1 MKRTLLMAAILGA
14 TPLASQAVDYSVK
27 GYASF
32 VAGMTTDKNEF
43 HSNNKYGDG
52 VYDQSFD
59 FSPESRVGLQFTAQI
74 TDKLSATAQVI
85 SRGALD
91 WKPELP
97 WAYLAYEV
105 NDNLQIKAG
114 RLKAPFYMYS
124 DYQDIGYALP
134 WISPPRS
141 AYVVPAD
148 YMEGVNFLGS
158 FSTGAIDHTIEVF
171 GGIMDDTR
179 DSETKNEINV
189 DADIVGISWTPSY
202 DWLSIRFSYTEASNM
217 ELHTPAYDAM
227 VPGLIAAEAAY
238 PGTVAANVLRRAS
251 LDDAKLIFSGIGIKA
266 DFEKL
271 FIIAEFNQM
280 DWPVSILSHQ
290 KRFYATAGYRV
301 NDKFTPYVT
310 FMKND
315 DNPGHHIDLDTS
327 NGAPQ
332 SVIAPLNG
340 LSSAFSSASDTTAW
354 AIGGRYDLMPNVALK
369 AEYQSQSSTLT
380 NNSGDVAD
388 TLRVSVDVLF

>member
-1 MKRTLLMAAILGA
+1 MKMKRTLLMAAILGA

-43 HSNNKYGDG
+43 RPHIKYGDG

-91 WKPELP
+91 WDPELP
-97 WAYLAYEV
+97 WAYLSYQI
-105 NDNLQIKAG
+105 NDNLQVKAG

-124 DYQDIGYALP
+124 DYQDVGYALP
-134 WISPPRS
+134 WISAPRN
-141 AYVVPAD
+141 AYIVPGD
-148 YMEGVNFLGS
+148 YMEGVNFTGN

-179 DSETKNEINV
+179 NSETKDEIDMNV
-189 DADIVGISWTPSY
+189 DVVGISWTPSY
-202 DWLSIRFSYTEASNM
+202 DWLTMRFSYTEAVNLEMHSPS
-217 ELHTPAYDAM
+217 LDAFNA
-227 VPGLIAAEAAY
+227 GLAAF
-238 PGTVAANVLRRAS
+238 PGTDPKMLRRVAT
-251 LDDAKLIFSGIGIKA
+251 DDSKSTFSGIGLKA

-271 FIIAEFNQM
+271 FIIAELNQLE
-280 DWPVSILSHQ
+280 WPVGIFAHQ

-301 NDKFTPYVT
+301 TDKFTPYAT

-315 DNPGHHIDLDTS
+315 DTPGGIIPTGVPALD
-327 NGAPQ
+327 G
-332 SVIAPLNG
+332 G
-340 LSSAFSSASDTTAW
+340 LAALSAASDTTAW

-369 AEYQSQSSTLT
+369 AEYQSQSSDLT
-380 NNSGDVAD
+380 YNSEDVAD
-388 TLRVSVDVLF
+388 TFRVAVDVLF